1 MLIIERS
8 FEFISM
14 AVKAVIFVVIALMV
28 LRLIA
33 NASNLNPFAWSS
45 RTIHRLTDVFV
56 LPMRRS
62 LLGLGFDPKYAP
74 LGVILVTILLGLFSL
89 QLASLLA
96 VTAHGIVLGILEGR
110 PFFIVGNVLYG
121 AVVLY
126 MLLITIRI
134 VFSWGQV
141 SYSNRI
147 NRFVVNA
154 TEPLLGPM
162 RNIIPPFGPFDISAM
177 IALFILWFL
186 LIAINGTLLSSGTL
200 R

>member
-8 FEFISM
+8 FEFINM
-14 AVKAVIFVVIALMV
+14 AVKAVIIVIIALMI

-33 NASNLNPFAWSS
+33 NAANLNPFAWTS

-62 LLGLGFDPKYAP
+62 LLSLGFEPKYAP
-74 LGVILVTILLGLFSL
+74 LVVILITILLGLFAL
-89 QLASLLA
+89 QLAGLLA
-96 VTAHGIVLGILEGR
+96 STAFGILTGIQQGR
-110 PFFIVGNVLYG
+110 PILIIGNVLYG
-121 AVVLY
+121 AVALY

-134 VFSWGQV
+134 IFSWGRV
-141 SYSNRI
+141 SYSRRI
-147 NRFVVNA
+147 MRFLVDS

-162 RNIIPPFGPFDISAM
+162 RNLIPPVGPFDISAM
-177 IALFILWFL
+177 VALVMLWLFL
-186 LIAINGTLLSSGTL
+186 VAISATLLSSGSI